1 MSISPTT
8 IPFTACTTPSRS
20 PSMTAGSAEGR
31 YTRPKSANSPAPN
44 DRAISTSEGSVDRT
58 PVSVFTTMTKN
69 ENMNTVAATTVS
81 RMPNSAI
88 STGTRADSGADI
100 SAFTQ
105 PSSR

>member
-1 MSISPTT
+1 M
-8 IPFTACTTPSRS
+8 
-20 PSMTAGSAEGR
+20 
-31 YTRPKSANSPAPN
+31 
-44 DRAISTSEGSVDRT
+44 DRT